1 MKTVIIETEL
11 LSPEVLDRVWWK
23 YLTNTMSTRPRYVQ
37 VMLQDRI
44 NFKTS
49 YAGEHRSVKV
59 AQEFEQ
65 WLFDQGAEVRQIKG
79 RRYLQFVDAAAATV
93 FAMRWL

>member
-1 MKTVIIETEL
+1 MARIETEL
-11 LSPEVLDRVWWK
+11 LSPEVLDQVWWK
-23 YLTNTMSTRPRYVQ
+23 YLANVMPTKIAYVQ

-44 NFKTS
+44 NFKIS
-49 YAGEHRSVKV
+49 YSSEHRSVKIT
-59 AQEFEQ
+59 QEFEQ

-79 RRYLQFVDAAAATV
+79 KRYLQFVDASSATL

>member
-1 MKTVIIETEL
+1 MATIETEL

-23 YLTNTMSTRPRYVQ
+23 YLANVMPTKIAYVQ

-44 NFKTS
+44 NFKIS
-49 YAGEHRSVKV
+49 YSNEHRSVKIT
-59 AQEFEQ
+59 QEFEQ

-79 RRYLQFVDAAAATV
+79 KRYLQFVDASSATL

>member
-1 MKTVIIETEL
+1 MVTIETEL
-11 LSPEVLDRVWWK
+11 LSPEILDRVWWK
-23 YLTNTMSTRPRYVQ
+23 YLANTMPTRPRYVQ

-44 NFKTS
+44 DYKTS

-59 AQEFEQ
+59 TQEFEQ

-79 RRYLQFVDAAAATV
+79 KRYLQFVDASSATL

>member
-1 MKTVIIETEL
+1 MIKTEL
-11 LSPEVLDRVWWK
+11 LAPEVLDRVWWK
-23 YLTNTMSTRPRYVQ
+23 YLANIMPTKIAYVQ
-37 VMLQDRI
+37 VMLKDRI
-44 NFKTS
+44 DYKIS

-79 RRYLQFVDAAAATV
+79 KRYLQFVDASSATL
-93 FAMRWL
+93 FAMKWL

>member
-1 MKTVIIETEL
+1 MPVVETEL
-11 LSPEVLDRVWWK
+11 LSPELLDRVWWR
-23 YLTNTMSTRPRYVQ
+23 YLADTIPTKIHYVQ

-49 YAGEHRSVKV
+49 YAGEHRSVKI

-65 WLFDQGAEVRQIKG
+65 WLFDQGAEVRQIRG
-79 RRYLQFVDAAAATV
+79 RRYLQFVDSAAATV
-93 FAMRWL
+93 FSIRWL